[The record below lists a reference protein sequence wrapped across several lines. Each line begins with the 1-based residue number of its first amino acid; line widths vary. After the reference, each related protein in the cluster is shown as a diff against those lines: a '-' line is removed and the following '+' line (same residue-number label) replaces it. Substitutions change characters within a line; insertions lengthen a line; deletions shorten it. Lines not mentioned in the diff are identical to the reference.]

1 MAPFVLMRRRT
12 AMPGLLEALNNK
24 GFHNHPVRDKGV
36 AGSNPATPTSS
47 TNKAL
52 IALIFLPT
60 LSI

>member
-1 MAPFVLMRRRT
+1 MTLRH
-12 AMPGLLEALNNK
+12 L
-24 GFHNHPVRDKGV
+24 VRDDVV

-60 LSI
+60 LII